1 MIDTSGS
8 IKSSDPGNFDLV
20 LDFVKQTTKRFN
32 VGKDLTH
39 VGVVQFSSRADVE
52 FHLDEFY
59 TQQELYDA
67 IDKTTYQGK
76 GTNLAEGME
85 LARTELF
92 QASPYGTMEI
102 AGDRPDVPNLAIVIS
117 DGKPNRDTKDTVPE
131 ANMLKEIATVIQVGV
146 TDGVDEML
154 LKDIASDGR
163 TLLVEDFDTLD
174 KELDSL
180 LNITCPEETSE
191 DPGMKVNHINL
202 LR

>member
-52 FHLDEFY
+52 FGLDEYY
-59 TQQELYDA
+59 TQKGLLDA

-85 LARTELF
+85 YARTKLF
-92 QASPYGTMEI
+92 QASPYGSMEI
-102 AGDRPDVPNLAIVIS
+102 AGDRPDVGNLVIMIS
-117 DGKPNRDTKDTVPE
+117 DGKPNRDKSDTKPE
-131 ANMLKEIATVIQVGV
+131 AELLKSIATVIQVGI

-154 LKDIASDGR
+154 LKEIATEGKTVLIS
-163 TLLVEDFDTLD
+163 DFDKLD
-174 KELDSL
+174 DELDSL
-180 LNITCPEETSE
+180 LNVTCPDKELENA
-191 DPGMKVNHINL
+191 GI
-202 LR
+202 